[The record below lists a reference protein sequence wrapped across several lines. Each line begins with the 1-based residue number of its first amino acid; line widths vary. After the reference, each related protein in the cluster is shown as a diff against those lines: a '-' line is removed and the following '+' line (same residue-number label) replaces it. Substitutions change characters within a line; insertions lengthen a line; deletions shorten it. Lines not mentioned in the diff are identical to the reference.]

1 MCCIDRGLN
10 SHRLLVPEMLLIKI
24 CSPSSGGGS
33 NEVKAKLQAL
43 LLHFDKMQKGLH
55 SAEVVWRHI
64 QTSIVQVS
72 TSLGLFN
79 WPADGQSFFA
89 ASPYSQYISHSLLQA
104 FSQPL
109 AFLDV
114 DRPLSSWGDRDRD
127 QEAAEQQQQQ
137 QQQQHE
143 QSIESLL
150 DPSSVANRAQFQL
163 SSSRNV
169 PRSSL
174 QSIALGSVSSDHLAL
189 ILDGESLLQ
198 IFGDEQA
205 EDMVGP
211 HTAPLPI
218 YLSINLSPFP
228 SIAIV
233 IVSLSPIARAS
244 SCWP

>member
-1 MCCIDRGLN
+1 
-10 SHRLLVPEMLLIKI
+10 MLLIKI
-24 CSPSSGGGS
+24 CSPGGGGS
-33 NEVKAKLQAL
+33 GIRPGRQGEGEGEGNEVKAKLQAL
-43 LLHFDKMQKGLH
+43 LLHFDKMQKGQR

-72 TSLGLFN
+72 TSLGLFG
-79 WPADGQSFFA
+79 WSADQSFFA
-89 ASPYSQYISHSLLQA
+89 ASPYSQYISNSLLQA

-114 DRPLSSWGDRDRD
+114 DRPVNVDSSSWGAAMDRDRDRDRD
-127 QEAAEQQQQQ
+127 QEAA
-137 QQQQHE
+137 E

-163 SSSRNV
+163 NSSRNV

-189 ILDGESLLQ
+189 IVDGESLLK

-205 EDMVGP
+205 ENMVRTP
-211 HTAPLPI
+211 RPTHLPTYLLPLTC
-218 YLSINLSPFP
+218 
-228 SIAIV
+228 ACAC
-233 IVSLSPIARAS
+233 SLALT
-244 SCWP
+244 